1 MRTGLKVGAAVFNAC
16 KHHICRHICCSGL
29 AMSKESSVLSD
40 GKFPDI
46 GQGAHGRASSI
57 VRAEF
62 LCASLKLERG
72 VSRSTGARDEHKTLP
87 KAKPP
92 SIEKLLARV
101 LKAHKE
107 TPPELLTRLSL
118 PDVRKFTV

>member
-1 MRTGLKVGAAVFNAC
+1 MRTGLKMGAAVFNAC

-46 GQGAHGRASSI
+46 GKGAHGRASSI

-62 LCASLKLERG
+62 LRAPSELERG
-72 VSRSTGARDEHKTLP
+72 VSRSTGAWLS
-87 KAKPP
+87 AKVYVHPEPP
-92 SIEKLLARV
+92 SIEKLLVRV
-101 LKAHKE
+101 RKAHKE
-107 TPPELLTRLSL
+107 TPPELLTRLALS
-118 PDVRKFTV
+118 